1 MKKNIFLIVAMLF
14 ISTTAVSS
22 EMKKV
27 IIWTKKD

>member
-27 IIWTKKD
+27 II